1 MKKWLL
7 RKVDYYF
14 CPHISLP
21 CGMPRS
27 ILVISLSKIVAAVQ
41 LTSLPNHDVIHF
53 GKKLTKPK
61 ASNKTNMIWPT
72 SVKFDKIQQPSPPN
86 YSVLFPT
93 AFITSSAGL
102 SEHKN
107 AMQLLVIEVKMSR
120 KHHSDF
126 RKLSLSLSRVELWN
140 WWYSGKDMLF
150 YPRLING

>member
-1 MKKWLL
+1 
-7 RKVDYYF
+7 
-14 CPHISLP
+14 
-21 CGMPRS
+21 
-27 ILVISLSKIVAAVQ
+27 
-41 LTSLPNHDVIHF
+41 
-53 GKKLTKPK
+53 
-61 ASNKTNMIWPT
+61 MIWPT

-126 RKLSLSLSRVELWN
+126 RKLSLSLSRVEL
-140 WWYSGKDMLF
+140 
-150 YPRLING
+150 